1 MNTLGNISLGPSHHA
16 MKKTDRQTD
25 ERKKERKSS
34 SDLCFVVIDE
44 WLRMEEESYES
55 KIIWALSTDIPII
68 T

>member
-1 MNTLGNISLGPSHHA
+1 MITLGNTSLRTQSPCHEEDRQ
-16 MKKTDRQTD
+16 TDRQT
-25 ERKKERKSS
+25 EIKSS
-34 SDLCFVVIDE
+34 FDLCSVVIDE